1 MKRLISYCFVLTV
14 FLALASCGEKKSIYS
29 GFQKMD
35 SGAYMKFYTTNAEGQ
50 QPRLNDEVTFQM
62 AQYFKDSLLF
72 NTANEEEPMQ
82 LILTKPD
89 FVGDVSDALLAMH
102 VGDSARLVVSVD
114 SVFLVS
120 MGTNNVPEE
129 FAGRP
134 IYYDLKLLSIKP
146 FEQIAAEHKALMDS
160 LMQAEGDFLVP
171 LRNDPK
177 NTITES
183 GLIIM
188 EKTGKGKKAE
198 MGDYLNYDF
207 TLCTPSGDTIMNS
220 FGVEAMEMQ
229 YGEEVFG
236 RGFNEALGM
245 LPEGGTMRCVIPSFL
260 AFDSVGYQ
268 TYIQPYT
275 PLVVKMRMNSVMD
288 KDAYEKHQAELKAQ
302 KEAERER
309 RLALEKDMIADYILT
324 HGITETPTES
334 GLYIIRQQEGEGDLA
349 KWGDKVSV
357 HYILSTLKGDEVES
371 SYTVNQPISFTLGG
385 NQMIPAIEEA
395 LMTMAP
401 GAKVTLVTPSE
412 LAFGEFVIDEEVLPA
427 YSPLV
432 IELELVEIK

>member
-1 MKRLISYCFVLTV
+1 MKRLISCCFVLSV
-14 FLALASCGEKKSIYS
+14 FLVIASCGEKKSIYS

-35 SGAYMKFYTTNAEGQ
+35 SGAYLKFYTTNAEGQ
-50 QPRLNDEVTFQM
+50 QPRLKDEVTFEM
-62 AQYFKDSLLF
+62 AQYFKDSMLF
-72 NTANEEEPMQ
+72 NTADEEPMQ
-82 LILTKPD
+82 LVLTKAE
-89 FVGDVSDALLAMH
+89 FVGDVADALLAMH

-114 SVFLVS
+114 SVFLNM
-120 MGTNNVPEE
+120 MGMNNVPEE
-129 FAGRP
+129 FAGLP

-146 FEQIAAEHKALMDS
+146 FEQIEAEHKALMDS
-160 LMQAEGDFLVP
+160 LIQAEADFLVP

-188 EKTGKGKKAE
+188 EKTGKGKKAK
-198 MGDYLNYDF
+198 MGDYVNYDF
-207 TLCTPSGDTIMNS
+207 TMCTPTGDTIMNS
-220 FGVEAMEMQ
+220 FGVETMEMQ

-236 RGFNEALGM
+236 SGFNEALGM
-245 LPEGGTMRCVIPSFL
+245 VPEGGTMRFVIPSSL

-275 PLVVKMRMNSVMD
+275 PLVVRMKMNDVMD
-288 KDAYEKHQAELKAQ
+288 KAAYEKHLAELEAQ

-309 RLALEKDMIADYILT
+309 RLALEKDAIANYILT
-324 HGITETPTES
+324 NGITEAPTES

-349 KWGDKVSV
+349 KWGDEVSV

-371 SYTVNQPISFTLGG
+371 SYAFDKPISFTIGQ

-395 LMTMAP
+395 LQTMAP

-412 LAFGEFVIDEEVLPA
+412 LAFAEFVIDEEVLPA

>member
-1 MKRLISYCFVLTV
+1 MKRVINWFAVLSV
-14 FLALASCGEKKSIYS
+14 FFALASCGEKGSIYS

-35 SGAYMKFYTTNAEGQ
+35 SGAYMKFYTSNEEGQ
-50 QPRLNDEVTFQM
+50 QPRLKDEVTFEM
-62 AQYFKDSLLF
+62 AQFFKDSLLF
-72 NTANEEEPMQ
+72 TTANEDPMQ
-82 LILTKPD
+82 LILTKAD

-114 SVFLVS
+114 SVFLIM
-120 MGTNNVPEE
+120 MGMNNVPEE

-146 FEQIAAEHKALMDS
+146 FEVIEAEHKALMDS
-160 LMQAEGDFLVP
+160 LMQAEGEFLVP

-177 NTITES
+177 NTVTES

-198 MGDYLNYDF
+198 MGDFLNYDF
-207 TLCTPSGDTIMNS
+207 TMCDPQGDTIMNS

-229 YGEEVFG
+229 YGEDVFG
-236 RGFNEALGM
+236 KGFNEALGM
-245 LPEGGTMRCVIPSFL
+245 LPEGGTMRVVIPSFL
-260 AFDSVGYQ
+260 AFDSVGYG
-268 TYIQPYT
+268 TYVQPYT
-275 PLVVKMRMNSVMD
+275 PLVVRLRMNKVMD
-288 KDAYEKHQAELKAQ
+288 KAAYEKHQAELEAQ
-302 KEAERER
+302 KEAERNR
-309 RLALEKDMIADYILT
+309 KLALEKEVIADYIAT
-324 HGITETPTES
+324 NGITETPTES
-334 GLYIIRQQEGEGDLA
+334 GLYIIRQQEGEGELA
-349 KWGDKVSV
+349 KWGDDVSV
-357 HYILSTLKGDEVES
+357 HYILSTLKGDEIES
-371 SYTVNQPISFTLGG
+371 SYSYNQPFSFTIGN